1 MYCLY
6 VNKKERRKSMTVEV
20 ALVISAVSL
29 AFGIWQ
35 GMSNIKRNNKR
46 DDQTEASNMTTVI
59 VKLENIKDGVTEIK
73 SELYGLKSEVKDL
86 TENGIRNEESIKQ
99 AHKRIDSMEKK
110 LSSLERTLL
119 NELGEPQEA

>member
-1 MYCLY
+1 
-6 VNKKERRKSMTVEV
+6 MTVEV